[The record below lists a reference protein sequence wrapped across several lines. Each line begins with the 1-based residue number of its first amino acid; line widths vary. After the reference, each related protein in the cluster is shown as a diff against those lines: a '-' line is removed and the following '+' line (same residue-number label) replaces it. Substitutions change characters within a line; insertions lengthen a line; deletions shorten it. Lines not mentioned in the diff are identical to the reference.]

1 MALATLR
8 ATARNTW
15 RALTSMGTALVL
27 LFLLALGAI
36 PGALL
41 PQRNLNAGKVDDYL
55 KAHPVIGPW
64 LDRLQAFNVFSSF
77 WFTAIYVLLFVSL
90 VGCLTPRMIEHVR
103 SLRATPVAA
112 PRNLARLPKYAGH
125 RIAADAEDLNTLANT
140 LVGRLRG
147 WRTAIRHHDGAG
159 PDAVE
164 VSAEK
169 GYLREFGNIVFHF
182 SLLGLL
188 VAVAV
193 GKLFGYEGNVIVI
206 ADGGPGFCSASP
218 AAFDSFRAGNTVDGT
233 SLHPLC
239 IRVDD
244 FNAHYLPSG
253 QAVSFAANIDYQ
265 SGADLAANTWRHYRL
280 QVNHPLRLGGDRVY
294 LQGHGY
300 APTFS
305 VTFPDGQIRT
315 ATVQWRP
322 DNPQTLLSSGVVRI
336 DPPAGSY
343 PTAAERRQHEI
354 AIQGLLAPTEQLDGT
369 LLSSRFPALNAPA
382 VAVDIYRGDTGLDTG
397 RPQSLFTLDPRLIE
411 QHRLTREKRVNLRA
425 GQAVRIDQGPA
436 AGTVIRFDGA
446 VPFVNLQV
454 SHDPGQ
460 TWVLVFA
467 VTMMAGLLVSL
478 LVRRRRVWVRL
489 TPDAGGAPG
498 TVNVELGGLARTD
511 NSGWGDEFERL
522 SQRLLDGLAEPAS
535 RASQRSTEVDVK

>member
-8 ATARNTW
+8 ATARNAW

-244 FNAHYLPSG
+244 FDAHYLPSG